1 MPAHSGFFLENGHA
15 GAREALEQAVSR
27 GEANNASAD
36 DRDAPFFKSLGHS
49 LYHKNEMLIVM
60 TAQATSADVEGV
72 RRRIESLGFRP
83 HIIPGAQRIAIGI
96 TGNSGPVDPAEFQDL
111 PGVAEAIRVSKP
123 YKLVSR
129 ETKPEPTVVAV
140 RGVAVGAEEAVF
152 CGGPC
157 SVESREQ
164 ILESARAVKAA
175 GGQLLRGGAYKPRTS
190 PYAFQGL
197 GEEGLKL
204 LAEARDAHGLGIVT
218 EALDVE
224 TFDLVEEYADC
235 VQIGA
240 RNMQN
245 FSLLRRAGRSRKP
258 ILLKRGISATLE
270 EFLMAAEY
278 ILSEGNYQV
287 ILCERGVR
295 TFADH
300 TRNTLDLS
308 VVPAVQRLSHLPII
322 VDPSHGTGRRDHVY
336 PMALAA
342 VAAGAS
348 GLLVEV
354 HPSPDR
360 AVSDGYQSLY
370 PEQFA
375 EVIRDCRAITE
386 ALARRKLAQNS

>member
-1 MPAHSGFFLENGHA
+1 M
-15 GAREALEQAVSR
+15 
-27 GEANNASAD
+27 
-36 DRDAPFFKSLGHS
+36 
-49 LYHKNEMLIVM
+49 
-60 TAQATSADVEGV
+60 
-72 RRRIESLGFRP
+72 
-83 HIIPGAQRIAIGI
+83 
-96 TGNSGPVDPAEFQDL
+96 
-111 PGVAEAIRVSKP
+111 AEAIRVSKP

-129 ETKPEPTVVAV
+129 EVKSEDSIINV
-140 RGVAVGAEEAVF
+140 RGVPVGGPELVF

-190 PYAFQGL
+190 PYSFQGL

-204 LAEARDAHGLGIVT
+204 LAEAREATGLGIVT
-218 EALDVE
+218 EAIDVE
-224 TFDLVEEYADC
+224 TFELVEEYADC

-258 ILLKRGISATLE
+258 ILLKRGMSSTLE

-278 ILSEGNYQV
+278 VLSEGNYQV

-295 TFADH
+295 TFTDH

-308 VVPAVQRLSHLPII
+308 VVPAVQGLSHLPII
-322 VDPSHGTGRRDHVY
+322 VDPSHGTGKRDKVH
-336 PMALAA
+336 PMALASI
-342 VAAGAS
+342 AAGAS

-354 HPSPDR
+354 HPTPDR
-360 AVSDGYQSLY
+360 ALSDGYQSLY
-370 PEQFA
+370 PEQFL
-375 EVIRDCRAITE
+375 EVVKDCRAIA
-386 ALARRKLAQNS
+386 ALLAHRRNRQQAYA